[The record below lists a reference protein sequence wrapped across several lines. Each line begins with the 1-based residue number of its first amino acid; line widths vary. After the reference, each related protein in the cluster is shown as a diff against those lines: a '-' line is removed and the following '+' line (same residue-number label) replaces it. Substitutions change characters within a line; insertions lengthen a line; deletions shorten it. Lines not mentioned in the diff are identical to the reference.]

1 MSYALWEL
9 LNIRITPNGC
19 VSDFLSFGP
28 RVVHMNTCNL
38 VFYDSLALVVPI
50 KETSIPATPIA
61 GKPDFVSM
69 RRIFSYSLTSLL
81 SLLVR
86 STSADSPQVID
97 LGYASYQGILNST
110 TNITSFLGLRYAH
123 PPTGNLRFQAPQD
136 PLIVSGVQSATK
148 LGRVCPQGAQG
159 LAASSPLS
167 RRATN
172 DEIEDCLFANVYVP
186 GPVIPS
192 ARLPVIIFI
201 HGGGYV
207 SGSITVT
214 DGGDLIRAGDGGVV
228 VVEIAYRLGVF
239 GFLSSKEVKNH
250 GVLNAGLL
258 DQEFALKWV
267 QKHISSFGGDP
278 ARVTIWGESAGAGSV
293 LQHMIAHGGN
303 TEPPLFHAAMTSSMF
318 LPSQYYYDD
327 AVPEQLYS
335 QVIEKAG
342 CSNASDTFSC
352 LVGTDAAVLEAANL
366 AICQSSFFGT
376 FAFVPVVDGE
386 FIVDRPTE
394 IISRGRFNGDLL
406 LSVTN
411 SFEGRIFVNSNF
423 TANMT
428 LEEYVG
434 QLFPAFGEEHI
445 RATVERYSGVEGLD
459 NLFNQ
464 SIAIMGES
472 IFICPTYTLLTGFH
486 GPSFKGLFAVPP
498 ANHGSNIGYYFPS
511 NRPPPVQNIQLIA
524 SFAGSFLGVVKSRNP
539 NVNPLDE
546 VITPYWPQFN
556 AENEMLFNST
566 TTGQAIVQALKT
578 DKALL
583 KRCEFWRRVS
593 KYTSQ

>member
-1 MSYALWEL
+1 
-9 LNIRITPNGC
+9 
-19 VSDFLSFGP
+19 
-28 RVVHMNTCNL
+28 
-38 VFYDSLALVVPI
+38 
-50 KETSIPATPIA
+50 
-61 GKPDFVSM
+61 M
-69 RRIFSYSLTSLL
+69 RRIFSYSLTFLL

-86 STSADSPQVID
+86 STSADSPQVVD

-136 PLIVSGVQSATK
+136 PLIVSDVQSATK
-148 LGRVCPQGAQG
+148 LGRVCPQGSQG

-167 RRATN
+167 RRVTN

-186 GPVIPS
+186 GPVVPS

-239 GFLSSKEVKNH
+239 GFLSGKEVKNH

-293 LQHMIAHGGN
+293 LQHMIAHNGN
-303 TEPPLFHAAMTSSMF
+303 TEPPLFHVAMTSSTF

-366 AICQSSFFGT
+366 AICQGSFFGT

-434 QLFPAFGEEHI
+434 QLFPAFGEEQI
-445 RATVERYSGVEGLD
+445 KATLEHYSDVEGLD

-498 ANHGSNIGYYFPS
+498 ANHGSDIGYYFPS
-511 NRPPPVQNIQLIA
+511 NRLPPVQNTQLIA
-524 SFAGSFLGVVKSRNP
+524 SFGGSFLGVVKSRNP

-546 VITPYWPQFN
+546 AITPNWPQFN
-556 AENEMLFNST
+556 GENEMLFNST
-566 TTGQAIVQALKT
+566 TNGQAIVQALNT

-583 KRCEFWRRVS
+583 RRCEFWRRVS
-593 KYTSQ
+593 KHTSQ